1 MKPLILSLLLMI
13 SLPLF
18 AEETLTLED
27 AWRIALRDN
36 PNEAVT
42 RARFEQALA
51 RVQLARSAYHP
62 QLQASGNGARV
73 SFSDTQKA
81 RNPLLDDSAE
91 QFEAALRATF
101 LLWDGGSRRSRL
113 DAALS
118 AADSAQ
124 ASLLEIRMD
133 LLANVG
139 RAFTSAQLARENVR
153 ISTADAEFQNRQLQ
167 DIRRRE
173 AAGAASRADR
183 LNFDIR
189 RLAAENA
196 AVSAK
201 ANYDTAMAALTALLG
216 LDADHPLPAPAPV
229 DPDAPPHPAPKYAE
243 AWNQAA
249 SQLPALLR
257 AQSQIRAAR
266 ANAAVERGATRPTLA
281 AFGDISASRTDD
293 PAFSGEDIGNT
304 LGIQIA
310 WDLWDGGQRRAR
322 THEADWAVEE
332 AAAGAR
338 DIELQAQSQLA
349 NAITA
354 YIAAVRSEDITRE
367 TLELTRENRDLVE
380 AAFRAGQE
388 SLLRLNEAQRDYT
401 TAESRA
407 VQARL
412 TREQSWIDLLRA
424 KGSLDPALAQ

>member
-1 MKPLILSLLLMI
+1 MKSLLTSLLLLAT
-13 SLPLF
+13 LPLF
-18 AEETLTLED
+18 AEEALTLED

-42 RARFEQALA
+42 RARFEQALT
-51 RVQLARSAYHP
+51 RVTQARSAYHP
-62 QLQASGNGARV
+62 QLEATGRGARV
-73 SFSDTQKA
+73 SFSDTQQA
-81 RNPLLDDSAE
+81 LNPLLDDSAE

-118 AADSAQ
+118 AAEAAE
-124 ASLLEIRMD
+124 ASLEEIRMD

-196 AVSAK
+196 AVTAK
-201 ANYDTAMAALTALLG
+201 ANYDNAMAALAALLG
-216 LDADHPLPAPAPV
+216 VDADHPLPPPAPV
-229 DPDAPPHPAPKYAE
+229 DPDAEAAE
-243 AWNQAA
+243 APAYSDAWAEAQTL
-249 SQLPALLR
+249 LPALAR
-257 AQSQIRAAR
+257 AEAQLEAAR
-266 ANAAVERGATRPTLA
+266 ANVGVERGTRRPTLA
-281 AFGDISASRTDD
+281 AFGDVSATRADD
-293 PAFSGEDIGNT
+293 PAFTGDDVGNT
-304 LGIQIA
+304 IGLQVS
-310 WDLWDGGQRRAR
+310 WDLWDGGRRRAATR
-322 THEADWAVEE
+322 EAELGVDE

-338 DIELQAQSQLA
+338 GIELQAQSRLA
-349 NAITA
+349 SAIHDYNAAIQSEQITK
-354 YIAAVRSEDITRE
+354 E

-388 SLLRLNEAQRDYT
+388 SLLRLNEAQRDFT

-407 VQARL
+407 IQARL
-412 TREQSWIDLLRA
+412 TREQTWIDLQRA
-424 KGSLDPALAQ
+424 KGTLVLP

>member
-1 MKPLILSLLLMI
+1 MKMILLTLFLIT
-13 SLPLF
+13 LPPVH

-36 PNEAVT
+36 PNEAAT

-51 RVQLARSAYHP
+51 RARLARAAYHP
-62 QLQASGNGARV
+62 QLEATGNGARV
-73 SFSDTQKA
+73 NFSDRAQTL
-81 RNPLLDDSAE
+81 NPMLDDSAE
-91 QFEAALRATF
+91 QFEAALRATW
-101 LLWDGGSRRSRL
+101 LIWDGGARRSRL
-113 DAALS
+113 NAALS
-118 AADSAQ
+118 AADAAE
-124 ASLLEIRMD
+124 ASLEEIRMD

-189 RLAAENA
+189 RLAAENS
-196 AVSAK
+196 AVTAR

-229 DPDAPPHPAPKYAE
+229 DPDAPAHEAPVYTDAWLE
-243 AWNQAA
+243 AR

-257 AQSQIRAAR
+257 AESQVRAAQ
-266 ANAAVERGATRPTLA
+266 ANRSVERAAYRPALA
-281 AFGDISASRTDD
+281 AFGDVSATRTDD
-293 PAFSGEDIGNT
+293 PAFTGDDVGNT
-304 LGIQIA
+304 VGLQIS

-322 THEADWAVEE
+322 TREAEWAVEE

-338 DIELQAQSQLA
+338 GIELQAQAQLA
-349 NAITA
+349 NAITGYA
-354 YIAAVRSEDITRE
+354 AAVRSEEITRE

-412 TREQSWIDLLRA
+412 TREQAWIDLLRA
-424 KGSLDPALAQ
+424 KGRLGQ

>member
-1 MKPLILSLLLMI
+1 MKSLLTFLLLLAT
-13 SLPLF
+13 LPLF
-18 AEETLTLED
+18 AEDTLTLED

-42 RARFEQALA
+42 RARFEQALS
-51 RVQLARSAYHP
+51 RIQLARSAYHP
-62 QLQASGNGARV
+62 QLEATGNGARA
-73 SFSDTQKA
+73 SFSESQQA
-81 RNPLLDDSAE
+81 LNPLLDDSAE
-91 QFEAALRATF
+91 QFEAALRATW
-101 LLWDGGSRRSRL
+101 LLWDGGARRSRL
-113 DAALS
+113 NAAMEAADAAE
-118 AADSAQ
+118 
-124 ASLLEIRMD
+124 ASLKEIRMD

-196 AVSAK
+196 AVTAK
-201 ANYDTAMAALTALLG
+201 ANYDTAMAALAALLG
-216 LDADHPLPAPAPV
+216 VDAGHPLPAPVAV
-229 DPDAPPHPAPKYAE
+229 DPDAAAQVAPDYAE
-243 AWNQAA
+243 AWNAA
-249 SQLPALLR
+249 RTQLPALMR
-257 AQSQIRAAR
+257 AEAQVRAAE
-266 ANAAVERGATRPTLA
+266 ANAAVERGAYRPTLA
-281 AFGDISASRTDD
+281 AFGDVIATRTDD
-293 PAFSGEDIGNT
+293 PAFTGDDVGNT
-304 LGIQIA
+304 VGVQIS
-310 WDLWDGGQRRAR
+310 WDLWDGGQRRSR
-322 THEADWAVEE
+322 LREATWAADE

-338 DIELQAQSQLA
+338 GIELQAQSQLA

-354 YIAAVRSEDITRE
+354 YNAAVRSEEITRE

-412 TREQSWIDLLRA
+412 NREQAWINLQRA
-424 KGSLDPALAQ
+424 KGTLILP

>member
-1 MKPLILSLLLMI
+1 MKYLVTSLLLFALI
-13 SLPLF
+13 PLH
-18 AEETLTLED
+18 AEEALTLEE

-36 PNEAVT
+36 PNEAAT
-42 RARFEQALA
+42 RARFEQALT
-51 RVQLARSAYHP
+51 RVQRARSAYHP
-62 QLQASGNGARV
+62 QLEATGSGARV
-73 SFSDTQKA
+73 SFSETTQQQ
-81 RNPLLDDSAE
+81 NPLLDDSAE
-91 QFEAALRATF
+91 QFEAALRATW
-101 LLWDGGSRRSRL
+101 LLWDGGARRNRL
-113 DAALS
+113 NAALS
-118 AADSAQ
+118 AAEASE
-124 ASLLEIRMD
+124 ASLQEIRMD

-196 AVSAK
+196 AVTAK

-216 LDADHPLPAPAPV
+216 LDADHPLPAPSPV
-229 DPDAPPHPAPKYAE
+229 DPDAPAHASPDYADAWAE
-243 AWNQAA
+243 ART
-249 SQLPALLR
+249 QLPALRR
-257 AQSQIRAAR
+257 AESQIRAAE
-266 ANAAVERGATRPTLA
+266 ANISVERGAYRPTLA
-281 AFGDISASRTDD
+281 AFGDVSATRTDD
-293 PAFSGEDIGNT
+293 PAFTGDDVGNT
-304 LGIQIA
+304 VGLQIA

-322 THEADWAVEE
+322 SREAELALDE
-332 AAAGAR
+332 ATAGAR
-338 DIELQAQSQLA
+338 GIELQAQSELA

-354 YIAAVRSEDITRE
+354 YAAAIRSEEITRE

-412 TREQSWIDLLRA
+412 NREQAWINLRRA
-424 KGSLDPALAQ
+424 RGSLTLPE

>member
-1 MKPLILSLLLMI
+1 MKSLLTSLLLLAT
-13 SLPLF
+13 LPLF
-18 AEETLTLED
+18 AEDTLTLED

-42 RARFEQALA
+42 RARFQQALT
-51 RVQLARSAYHP
+51 RVQQARSGYSP
-62 QLQASGNGARV
+62 QLQATGNGARV
-73 SFSDTQKA
+73 SFSERAQEL
-81 RNPLLDDSAE
+81 NPRLDDTVE
-91 QFEAALRATF
+91 QFEASLRATW
-101 LLWDGGSRRSRL
+101 LLWDGGTRRQRL
-113 DAALS
+113 NASMSSADAAK
-118 AADSAQ
+118 
-124 ASLLEIRMD
+124 ASLEEIRMD

-189 RLAAENA
+189 RLGAENA

-216 LDADHPLPAPAPV
+216 MDADSPLPPPAPV
-229 DPDAPPHPAPKYAE
+229 DPQAEAPTAPEYAE
-243 AWNQAA
+243 AWTQALT
-249 SQLPALLR
+249 QLPALMR
-257 AQSQIRAAR
+257 AQAQIDAAR
-266 ANAAVERGATRPTLA
+266 ASVHVERGANRPTLA
-281 AFGDISASRTDD
+281 AFGDLNASRTED
-293 PAFSGEDIGNT
+293 PAFTGDDVGNT
-304 LGIQIA
+304 VGLQIS
-310 WDLWDGGQRRAR
+310 WDLWDGGLRRAR
-322 THEADWAVEE
+322 TREADFAVDE
-332 AAAGAR
+332 ARAGAR
-338 DIELQAQSQLA
+338 AIELAAQSELST
-349 NAITA
+349 AITT
-354 YIAAVRSEDITRE
+354 YSAAIRSEAITRE

-412 TREQSWIDLLRA
+412 NREQAWIDLQRA
-424 KGSLDPALAQ
+424 QGTLLLPDPQ